1 MRKQFLTQLTHNG
14 ETLTI
19 SEWAGRKGIKPHTI
33 QTRLDRGYSVENAI
47 EIPIVKPPS
56 KSDAEM
62 ELNDMAFPN
71 LPVVVQKTI
80 KASNVITK
88 RYGTWFRTNHR
99 KSFDS
104 WFKTHYLVKEVKRVP
119 CFTGMEKS
127 IFIPA

>member
-1 MRKQFLTQLTHNG
+1 MRKQFLTKLTHNG

-19 SEWAGRKGIKPHTI
+19 SEWAGRKGINPHTI

-62 ELNDMAFPN
+62 ALNDMSFQD
-71 LPVVVQKTI
+71 LPLEVTKAIKSANVV
-80 KASNVITK
+80 TK
-88 RYGTWFRTNHR
+88 RYGTWFRTNYR
-99 KSFDS
+99 PAFDK
-104 WFKTHYLVKEVKRVP
+104 WFTTNYLVKEVKKVP
-119 CFTGMEKS
+119 CFKGMEKS